1 MADDFPTDLPSYSC
15 TSIAELSPAPDR
27 RLALHV
33 RRLSATTAGQ
43 NALDVA
49 AVEQRVREILGD
61 RTKKSS
67 EKKSEKTTSVE
78 KRRSPCPAVLIQVI
92 QIRAGCPA
100 TGAVVQHFTVGD

>member
-1 MADDFPTDLPSYSC
+1 MRAGVLAGIKSCLLESGSHTLEMADDFPTDLPSYSC

-67 EKKSEKTTSVE
+67 EKKSEKTTSV
-78 KRRSPCPAVLIQVI
+78 
-92 QIRAGCPA
+92 
-100 TGAVVQHFTVGD
+100 

>member
-43 NALDVA
+43 NAGEKLDAA
-49 AVEQRVREILGD
+49 AVEQRVREIETLLGD
-61 RTKKSS
+61 RTKQTKQGS
-67 EKKSEKTTSVE
+67 EKRSSV
-78 KRRSPCPAVLIQVI
+78 
-92 QIRAGCPA
+92 
-100 TGAVVQHFTVGD
+100 